1 MTQHLWGAFAI
12 IWSSTIAVVVL
23 MQVLIAQTSSS
34 EFNWNAISIGVAVG
48 LALSAAMT
56 WDLRR
61 GHHQPDKD
69 TKP

>member
-1 MTQHLWGAFAI
+1 VQSLPGENLDDAAPLGGVRNHLEQHDCR
-12 IWSSTIAVVVL
+12 
-23 MQVLIAQTSSS
+23 